1 MTKYVIRCRFPKFGL
16 DGCLVGLEWMIKEN
30 QSSLN
35 GSKSLQLFMW
45 WSKDCI
51 SSSISSTKS
60 MGWKVNGLKMKIQ
73 KDCLS
78 HQTLQHG
85 KPLDRFLERSFWSF
99 PFFFLWFKAFMRLPE
114 MIDIVWSSL
123 FQTTRMQRKKQRTLR
138 PTNHFCCCALSF
150 IKSIVHFFNIVHF
163 FKIGCFIHTSFCQK
177 CFLYSKLLIFKH
189 YNFSISLH
197 CTDIAHYW
205 FYISVLFLLL
215 FHFWFPM

>member
-1 MTKYVIRCRFPKFGL
+1 
-16 DGCLVGLEWMIKEN
+16 
-30 QSSLN
+30 
-35 GSKSLQLFMW
+35 MW

-60 MGWKVNGLKMKIQ
+60 MGWKVNGFKVKIQ

-78 HQTLQHG
+78 HQKLQHG

-123 FQTTRMQRKKQRTLR
+123 FQTTRMQRKKLRTLR

-163 FKIGCFIHTSFCQK
+163 FKIGCFIQNCSFCQK